1 MKETIAEVLK
11 RYQDRQLNLASESAR
26 NMIASEI
33 EAAIL
38 NRESKNK
45 YPTKD
50 DIEGYIVDQY
60 NRNRPIEEHIKDS
73 SEIKWHTK
81 IF

>member
-1 MKETIAEVLK
+1 MKETIAEVLR
-11 RYQDRQLNLASESAR
+11 RYKDRQVNLASEATINLLS
-26 NMIASEI
+26 SEI
-33 EAAIL
+33 EAALL
-38 NRESKNK
+38 NRQSENK

-50 DIEGYIVDQY
+50 DIEGYLVDQY
-60 NRNRPIEEHIKDS
+60 NRNRPIEEHVKDS

>member
-1 MKETIAEVLK
+1 MKETIAEVLR
-11 RYQDRQLNLASESAR
+11 RYKDRQINLASEASI
-26 NMIASEI
+26 NLLASEI

-50 DIEGYIVDQY
+50 DIEGYLVDQY
-60 NRNRPIEEHIKDS
+60 NRHRPIDEHIKTT
-73 SEIKWHTK
+73 SEIK
-81 IF
+81 

>member
-1 MKETIAEVLK
+1 MERKHMKETIAEVLR
-11 RYQDRQLNLASESAR
+11 RYKDRQINLASEASI
-26 NMIASEI
+26 NLLASEI

-50 DIEGYIVDQY
+50 DIEGYLVDQY
-60 NRNRPIEEHIKDS
+60 NRNRPIDEHIKTT
-73 SEIKWHTK
+73 SEIK
-81 IF
+81 

>member
-1 MKETIAEVLK
+1 MKETIAEVLR
-11 RYQDRQLNLASESAR
+11 RYKDRQINLASEASI
-26 NMIASEI
+26 NLLSSEI

-60 NRNRPIEEHIKDS
+60 NRNRPIEEHVKDS

>member
-1 MKETIAEVLK
+1 MKEIIAEVLR
-11 RYQDRQLNLASESAR
+11 RYKDRQINLGAEATISLLSA
-26 NMIASEI
+26 EI

-38 NRESKNK
+38 NRESENR

-50 DIEGYIVDQY
+50 DIESYLVSQY
-60 NRNRPIEEHIKDS
+60 NRNRPIEEQIKDS
-73 SEIKWHTK
+73 SEIKWHMK

>member
-1 MKETIAEVLK
+1 MERKHMKETIAEVLR
-11 RYQDRQLNLASESAR
+11 RYKDRQINLASEASI
-26 NMIASEI
+26 NLLASEI

-50 DIEGYIVDQY
+50 DIEGYLVDQY
-60 NRNRPIEEHIKDS
+60 NRNRPIDEHKKTT
-73 SEIKWHTK
+73 SEIK
-81 IF
+81 

>member
-1 MKETIAEVLK
+1 MGRKHMKETIAEVLR
-11 RYQDRQLNLASESAR
+11 RYKDRQINLASEASI
-26 NMIASEI
+26 NLLASEI

-50 DIEGYIVDQY
+50 DIESYMVHQY
-60 NRNRPIEEHIKDS
+60 NRNRPIEEHIKNS
-73 SEIKWHTK
+73 SEIK
-81 IF
+81 